1 MLFPYLSRF
10 RNYTRKQ
17 GKLQAENIL
26 DILQIKQ
33 VRNEIYKRTKSER
46 KALFFR
52 ILLFIDLMKLC
63 NYEDYIRLCS
73 CCSFYCVIVI
83 MHVARVMCVYH
94 QTYNFLIKP

>member
-33 VRNEIYKRTKSER
+33 VRNVIYKRTKSER
-46 KALFFR
+46 KTLFFR
-52 ILLFIDLMKLC
+52 ILLFIDLNIIVYDLT
-63 NYEDYIRLCS
+63 EDTQSLVKPSSNNKTLNARLL
-73 CCSFYCVIVI
+73 
-83 MHVARVMCVYH
+83 ARVITGCHY
-94 QTYNFLIKP
+94 T